1 MARASSPVRHGI
13 TPVNTLVDA
22 WLTPGRVPGRVP
34 GRCHNIGANGHP
46 EHAGLSR

>member
-22 WLTPGRVPGRVP
+22 WLTPGRVPGRCYNV
-34 GRCHNIGANGHP
+34 GANGHP